1 MQKWRFKLG
10 SSHGEASPMRSK
22 RDTRTTAVSYWYRG
36 QAGAGEDK
44 CEVFLWLGLMGKGT
58 SRPLLLYVWALLK
71 AGGTLP
77 FRKENG
83 LVSTMLGTGV
93 LGATEAGLSTESL
106 LAKGDSVAGLQ
117 LSPSLCSMFFFFF
130 F

>member
-1 MQKWRFKLG
+1 MEVQTQILPRG
-10 SSHGEASPMRSK
+10 SQPYVEQEGQ
-22 RDTRTTAVSYWYRG
+22 RTTAVSYWYWG

-58 SRPLLLYVWALLK
+58 SRPLLFYVWALLK

-93 LGATEAGLSTESL
+93 LGPQRPA
-106 LAKGDSVAGLQ
+106 
-117 LSPSLCSMFFFFF
+117 
-130 F
+130 